1 MKFHKTTLQDVVLI
15 EMTPFGDNRG
25 WFGRSFCMKEFAEN
39 NLEVSYPQHNTG
51 YSKKKGTVR
60 GMHFQVD
67 PHYEV
72 KVVRALQGAVH
83 DIIID
88 MRPHSSTYLK
98 WEGFDLSFENGRQ
111 LYVPRGFAHGYQT
124 LMDDTQVSY
133 LCSAMYVPD
142 SNGGYRHDDP
152 AFGLKW
158 PLPVSEISD
167 KDKAWPDF
175 VPPEK
180 SGVKPSSMPVRF

>member
-1 MKFHKTTLQDVVLI
+1 MLFKQTTLQDVYLI
-15 EMTPFGDNRG
+15 EMEPHGDNRG
-25 WFGRSFCMKEFAEN
+25 YFGRSFCVKEFAAH
-39 NLEVSYPQHNTG
+39 NLETSYPQHNTG
-51 YSKKKGTVR
+51 FSVKAGTVR

-72 KVVRALQGAVH
+72 KVVRALWGAVY
-83 DIIID
+83 DVIVD
-88 MRPHSSTYLK
+88 MRPHSTTYLK
-98 WEGFDLSFENGRQ
+98 WEGFELSFENKRQ

-124 LMDDTQVSY
+124 LVDNTAVNY

-152 AFGLKW
+152 AFGIKW
-158 PLPVSEISD
+158 PLPLSEISE

-175 VPPEK
+175 AAPEK
-180 SGVKPSSMPVRF
+180 SGVRASSMPVRF